1 MAIMLLYFKAA
12 DYFNIIDK
20 PNQRSSHTEITL
32 RGGGIIFWF
41 AALLYFVQNP
51 EHNYFFFTGITLV
64 SLVSFWDDIQS
75 LSNKIRISIHFI
87 SITLIFY
94 DLGLFNL
101 TPVWSVVIAYILAI
115 GLINA
120 YNFMD
125 GINGIT
131 GLYTL
136 VVLGSLFY
144 VNSKIQLFID
154 SSFVKYGMIASL
166 VFLFFNYR
174 KKAKCFAGDVGS
186 IAIAFWIIYLVLKL
200 ILNTSSFIW
209 LLFLAVYGV
218 DAVCTIIHRLY
229 LKQNIFEAHRLHLY
243 QVLSNECK
251 IQHRIVSLYYALV
264 QAVISLL
271 VIFLYQK
278 VDDLILFLI
287 VILPLLLIYSSKFYL
302 LKKNEIKYMIPKVIQ
317 GGNFSDH
324 RGIISYVN
332 DFSFKDIERFYII
345 SNSDENPIR
354 AWQGHKLD
362 SKNFYCVSGSF
373 KIHFVKIDNWE
384 NPSKNLPIET
394 IIVSEF
400 DSKIVHIPIGYANAI
415 QSLETNSKLI
425 SFSTLPLINVKEDDA
440 RYPSDYWNLNG

>member
-1 MAIMLLYFKAA
+1 MEYTILGLLLMILMLLYFKVA
-12 DYFNIIDK
+12 DRFNIIDK

-32 RGGGIIFWF
+32 RGGGVIFWF
-41 AALLYFVQNP
+41 SALLYFVQNI
-51 EHNYFFFTGITLV
+51 HNSYFFFTGITLV

-75 LSNKIRISIHFI
+75 LSNKIRISIHFL

-94 DLGLFNL
+94 DLDLFSL
-101 TPVWSVVIAYILAI
+101 VPVWSVLIAYILAI

-136 VVLGSLFY
+136 VVMGSLLY
-144 VNSKIQLFID
+144 VNTNIQLFTNG
-154 SSFVKYGMIASL
+154 SFIKYAIIASL

-200 ILNTSSFIW
+200 ILITNSLIW

-243 QVLSNECK
+243 QVLSNEYK
-251 IQHRIVSLYYALV
+251 IQHRLVSLYYAIV
-264 QAVISLL
+264 QAGISFL

-278 VDDLILFLI
+278 VQDLILFVI
-287 VILPLLLIYSSKFYL
+287 VIVPLLLIYSLKFYL
-302 LKKNEIKYMIPKVIQ
+302 LRKN
-317 GGNFSDH
+317 
-324 RGIISYVN
+324 
-332 DFSFKDIERFYII
+332 
-345 SNSDENPIR
+345 
-354 AWQGHKLD
+354 
-362 SKNFYCVSGSF
+362 
-373 KIHFVKIDNWE
+373 
-384 NPSKNLPIET
+384 NLRL
-394 IIVSEF
+394 
-400 DSKIVHIPIGYANAI
+400 
-415 QSLETNSKLI
+415 SL
-425 SFSTLPLINVKEDDA
+425 
-440 RYPSDYWNLNG
+440 